1 MPNYSFKMNKE
12 NQFHTTSVLVPEET
26 WQIQGGRSPSRN
38 EISILIVVQ
47 PLPVSLLEFVDNGA
61 VICLSSFDSSWVPVP
76 GCCQSLDLG
85 VFPAPL
91 LKLLPY
97 DAWQML
103 LMGLSG

>member
-1 MPNYSFKMNKE
+1 MPSCRFKMNKE
-12 NQFHTTSVLVPEET
+12 NQFHTTLVLVPEET
-26 WQIQGGRSPSRN
+26 WQIQGERSPSRS
-38 EISILIVVQ
+38 ETSILIVVQ
-47 PLPVSLLEFVDNGA
+47 PPLVSLLEFVDNGT
-61 VICLSSFDSSWVPVP
+61 VIFLSSFDSSRVPMP